1 MAQASAWA
9 LLRRLR
15 RHRDPAA
22 ALLRRRLLSSVSE
35 SSSPGSLPG
44 TNHLGVH
51 GGSRGLSAW
60 VGSHPRPRHPRRQHV
75 AATATRAAH
84 QAASRYRPPLSA
96 TSLAFFPSP
105 EMVVLAV
112 GCLTNL
118 PFLSCSSESP
128 VAAASTEAGTVASHS
143 EAVPLIKSAF
153 GKLEGQ
159 NHCWLNATNGI
170 WRSLNEEGIYLIL
183 LYRSCET
190 LNSNGKCSSAFEK
203 LKYLQ
208 RRYPHLNVFAMQYGR
223 DTSSLAAEIE
233 AVHTLMEEYITFPIL
248 RTDKDFSN
256 MTGPCYL
263 LLEGSKDPVLFSKSH
278 EEPEVMIKAIEEL
291 TGLKEEP
298 SENVL
303 SRVSWQKEESFKE
316 PCVGSFRNL
325 LLYHPACLSVDEDG
339 DRIFISDSNHHR
351 IVISNSDGMVMDS
364 IGSLPGFEDGEF
376 ESAKFLRPA
385 ASFYHTSED
394 CLYIVDSENHAIR
407 KADLERRIVETVY
420 PVFNKSSGILSWII
434 DKLGLKKEVAP
445 NIQDFDADLVALP
458 WHLLQIS
465 EDNLLVADRRFEVP
479 WILKISTGEKL
490 DIGRGRAEVMESYE
504 QIVNERCTLL
514 KDVHTSWSSSAKEHS
529 DSLEKIPNEELVSSV
544 SRFQNNTVFC
554 DKDGQRVLKH
564 NLGTKNTSTIQFS
577 NCEVLGLPYWFVC
590 NLERVSTWGRSTGQ
604 FQEHIRQ
611 VDVLPGK
618 CNITVYVDIPADTEL
633 AAPLAENCI
642 WRQVR
647 GSGAEISGS
656 DGPETTTEK
665 VGIAQQ
671 WYDELDNLAF
681 SEVAEEPAA
690 HEGDDKPADQSY
702 QDQRTVN
709 FTCTVNV
716 SPGTCELVASAAL
729 YLKIARTTSDHEE
742 QKAAVKRIMGCHG
755 REENAGVELLMGRS
769 SADARDLVVAKP
781 VHLRLR
787 LLCTDHPAGATN
799 KETINTE
806 SSLKIN
812 ISLG

>member
-84 QAASRYRPPLSA
+84 QAAS
-96 TSLAFFPSP
+96 
-105 EMVVLAV
+105 
-112 GCLTNL
+112 
-118 PFLSCSSESP
+118 SSESP

-153 GKLEGQ
+153 GK
-159 NHCWLNATNGI
+159 
-170 WRSLNEEGIYLIL
+170 
-183 LYRSCET
+183 
-190 LNSNGKCSSAFEK
+190 
-203 LKYLQ
+203 
-208 RRYPHLNVFAMQYGR
+208 
-223 DTSSLAAEIE
+223 
-233 AVHTLMEEYITFPIL
+233 
-248 RTDKDFSN
+248 
-256 MTGPCYL
+256 
-263 LLEGSKDPVLFSKSH
+263 LEGSKDPVLFSKSH

-577 NCEVLGLPYWFVC
+577 N
-590 NLERVSTWGRSTGQ
+590 
-604 FQEHIRQ
+604 
-611 VDVLPGK
+611 
-618 CNITVYVDIPADTEL
+618 
-633 AAPLAENCI
+633 
-642 WRQVR
+642 
-647 GSGAEISGS
+647 
-656 DGPETTTEK
+656 
-665 VGIAQQ
+665 
-671 WYDELDNLAF
+671 
-681 SEVAEEPAA
+681 
-690 HEGDDKPADQSY
+690 
-702 QDQRTVN
+702 
-709 FTCTVNV
+709 
-716 SPGTCELVASAAL
+716 
-729 YLKIARTTSDHEE
+729 
-742 QKAAVKRIMGCHG
+742 
-755 REENAGVELLMGRS
+755 
-769 SADARDLVVAKP
+769 
-781 VHLRLR
+781 
-787 LLCTDHPAGATN
+787 
-799 KETINTE
+799 
-806 SSLKIN
+806 
-812 ISLG
+812 